1 MSRDYRY
8 DFYFIP
14 FLYFSKNQNPQ
25 TIRTNPSKFWIV
37 KIFPKII
44 SFNKVNKLK
53 MVMNSKILDSNF
65 MCDNFI
71 PMSIHRVVLSR
82 DSFFLS

>member
-1 MSRDYRY
+1 MARDYRY

-14 FLYFSKNQNPQ
+14 SLYFSKNQNPQ

-37 KIFPKII
+37 KIFPEII
-44 SFNKVNKLK
+44 SFSKVNKLK

-71 PMSIHRVVLSR
+71 PTSIH
-82 DSFFLS
+82 